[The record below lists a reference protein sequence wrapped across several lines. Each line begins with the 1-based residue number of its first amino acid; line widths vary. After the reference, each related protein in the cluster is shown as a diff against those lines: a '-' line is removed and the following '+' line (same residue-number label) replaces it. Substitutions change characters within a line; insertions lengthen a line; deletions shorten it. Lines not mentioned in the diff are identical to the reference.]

1 MGKLISA
8 EVRSASRMVV
18 SFNIGLPSS
27 VTATAP
33 AHCKAR
39 KSVSTAPLLACVAE
53 ATGNTFTTAR
63 RGGCRTHVTH
73 SGESSTGVVFGMQ
86 HTVVN
91 PPAAAAAV
99 PDAIVSL

>member
-1 MGKLISA
+1 MCFIFQAEDGIRDRNVTGVQTCALPIS
-8 EVRSASRMVV
+8 RC
-18 SFNIGLPSS
+18 N
-27 VTATAP
+27 
-33 AHCKAR
+33 AR

-53 ATGNTFTTAR
+53 PTGKTLTTAPR
-63 RGGCRTHVTH
+63 CGCRTHVTH